1 MEWEHF
7 FKPHILDRGYEYYC
21 DDAVDSLNEGNGKV
35 TAVVLGNDAYDVE
48 ITFDGDEIVDMYCT
62 CPYAQDGNACK
73 HMAAALY
80 QWDAENE
87 LERVKQ
93 KHGADTA
100 ADIIDRAEDRDV
112 RDFLLKVLERDEQ
125 LLLRFKAIVDKKVAG
140 TDISLYKRQI
150 DEIVRSHADRYGFIA
165 YRQAYDFAMD
175 LDDVLMQDVRQMI
188 EFGNLDEA
196 FELSCYIFGIIG
208 EVDIDDSDGS
218 TGIIAAACQNI
229 WHNILTHCDQNMK
242 RKMFQWLAEHL
253 NGPAPDYL
261 QDGIDDFLTQ
271 EFSEP
276 EFIEKRLDLTNQMLK
291 KAQQS
296 RNLHNCYQIE
306 YWIRKQIA
314 LMEKA
319 GKTEEEID
327 RFCREYWQISS
338 VREYYADKCIEKKEY
353 EEAISVL
360 EESMET
366 DKAYRGL
373 TAAYGRTLK
382 GLYLET
388 GQKEA
393 YLDMLWQLELE
404 LSCGSLEIYRELA
417 GQYTPEQWAVEREKI
432 FEKLKD
438 NYEAAKLYQEDE
450 LYDRLLAYVQK
461 SAGLSAL
468 NLYEADLEKR
478 YPAEILEIYRR
489 EVENMARPTTSRTQ
503 YKELVRILRR
513 MKKYPGGPAMAESI
527 AGQWRVLYKN
537 RRAMM
542 EELGKL

>member
-7 FKPHILDRGYEYYC
+7 FKSHILDRGYEYYC
-21 DDAVDSLNEGNGKV
+21 DDAVENLNEGNGKV

-48 ITFDGDEIVDMYCT
+48 ITFDGDEIADMYCT

-73 HMAAALY
+73 HMAAVLY
-80 QWDAENE
+80 QRDAENE
-87 LERVKQ
+87 LKEVKDKQ
-93 KHGADTA
+93 GTDTA

-125 LLLRFKAIVDKKVAG
+125 LLLRFKAVVDKKVAG

-150 DEIVRSHADRYGFIA
+150 DEIVRTHSGRDGFIS

-188 EFGNLDEA
+188 ECGNLDEA

-208 EVDIDDSDGS
+208 EVDMDDSDGGTAIVAS
-218 TGIIAAACQNI
+218 TCQNI
-229 WHNILTHCDQNMK
+229 WHSILAHCDRNMK
-242 RKMFQWLAEHL
+242 KQMFQWFAEHL
-253 NGPAPDYL
+253 NGSIVDYL
-261 QDGIDDFLTQ
+261 EDEIDDFLTQ
-271 EFSEP
+271 EFCEP
-276 EFIEKRLDLTNQMLK
+276 EFIEKRLELTNQMLK
-291 KAQQS
+291 NAQQS
-296 RNLHNCYQIE
+296 QGLHNCYQIE
-306 YWIRKQIA
+306 YWVRKQIA

-338 VREYYADKCIEKKEY
+338 VREYYADKCIERKEY

-360 EESMET
+360 EESMEI

-373 TAAYGRTLK
+373 TAAYGKTLK

-393 YLDMLWQLELE
+393 YLEMLWQLELE
-404 LSCGSLEIYRELA
+404 LSRGSLDIYKELA
-417 GQYTPEQWAVEREKI
+417 GQYTPQQWAVEREKI
-432 FEKLKD
+432 FEKLD
-438 NYEAAKLYQEDE
+438 GCQAAKLYLEDE
-450 LYDRLLAYVQK
+450 LYDRLLTYVQK

-478 YPAEILEIYRR
+478 YPAEILEKYSK

-503 YKELVRILRR
+503 YKELVKILRK
-513 MKKYPGGPAMAESI
+513 MKKYPGGPAMAENI